1 MQEARDREKG
11 CWQCPALAEL
21 GGSPLWVQ
29 LFPFSPLGLGSVLL
43 QSCLIP
49 AFCWEEKGMGAA
61 GRGGERREWGF
72 LGLSVIYRSQVW
84 SPRFLGVMV

>member
-1 MQEARDREKG
+1 MGRRDAWQG
-11 CWQCPALAEL
+11 CEVPHSGCSF
-21 GGSPLWVQ
+21 SP
-29 LFPFSPLGLGSVLL
+29 FFPLGLGSVLL